1 MAYKDVTYENK
12 PYPLSATLGGIEWR
26 EQALLHLRCDSAP
39 LSHTVKVRFS
49 PSMPIVT
56 RPS

>member
-26 EQALLHLRCDSAP
+26 EQALLHLRCDSGSIVAHSQGA
-39 LSHTVKVRFS
+39 LF